1 MWNADC
7 VASAIFGVGFRYP
20 LRTLNPEALR
30 EAILALCDPSPDNC
44 YRHAVENAANKMEQT
59 GGVDNAA
66 KLILRE
72 ATPAP
77 DHRSSEQTE
86 SVV

>member
-7 VASAIFGVGFRYP
+7 AASAKLGVGFRYP

-44 YRHAVENAANKMEQT
+44 HRRAVEGAANKMERT
-59 GGVDNAA
+59 GGADNAA

-72 ATPAP
+72 ATP
-77 DHRSSEQTE
+77 DTVLVGSLVT
-86 SVV
+86 